1 MSVMGV
7 TKFERFFRSTAG
19 ADVDNQ
25 DLKRYSEFANRK
37 IRDLLVRGEAIAK
50 ANDRDI
56 IQPHDLAITKG
67 LQECIQAFAIFDGE
81 IELKAILE
89 HITSRPPL
97 DLTMS
102 VETES
107 SLAAIA
113 GGLSVALAR
122 GFRITDPTMKNPS
135 ADDWERAL
143 QIFNLLL

>member
-25 DLKRYSEFANRK
+25 DLKRYSEFVNRK

-50 ANDRDI
+50 ANDCDI

-67 LQECIQAFAIFDGE
+67 LQECSQAFAIFDGE

-97 DLTMS
+97 DLAMS

-107 SLAAIA
+107 SLATIA
-113 GGLSVALAR
+113 LSVALTR

-135 ADDWERAL
+135 ANDWERAF